1 VGRIADAMRG
11 REYEK
16 LTLNLQL
23 IASAACYPLILTKTR
38 LQWKS
43 PSGKLLYRNMTD
55 VLVKT
60 IKRSGIRG
68 LYVGLQTRTLCLHYF
83 NLCFDADVGFIPE
96 IIKGFIGQG
105 VTMVVKQR

>member
-1 VGRIADAMRG
+1 MA
-11 REYEK
+11 K
-16 LTLNLQL
+16 LINAHILL
-23 IASAACYPLILTKTR
+23 ASAVCYPLILTKTR

-60 IKRSGIRG
+60 VKRSGVRG
-68 LYVGLQTRTLCLHYF
+68 LYVGLQTRELCSHGF
-83 NLCFDADVGFIPE
+83 NPSFSADSGTISE